1 MKRAAAALALW
12 ACCAATASAQDAA
25 EEWASSKGSAAEAQ
39 LHRQLKAAVRT
50 IPGTDTQFFV
60 GGYFQLDAIASRKQQ
75 DGAEQNT
82 FLVSTTPFGPAERDS
97 RLSARQ
103 SQFNWLSKTPTTA
116 GELWTRLEANL
127 FPIDGATRI
136 TVNQAYVRLGEAL
149 TFGKTYS
156 TFMDD
161 AALPTTLDYNGPSG
175 VTFMR
180 QALVRGSYGFAEKWT
195 VEGSIEDPQA
205 DFSATGQILD
215 FRVGAR
221 RPDLAARLRYEG
233 ERGHVQLA
241 GLSRRLHASVTTP
254 FGSAD
259 RDIDGGG
266 IALSGS
272 LPGFGDDSILLQA
285 ASGKAIGRY
294 FNDPLSATGLARELG
309 GRLELVRSSGAT
321 LYYQRQW
328 APDWMSVAGA
338 STLWIGDEALR
349 PADALKRVTYGS
361 VNLIHRLT
369 PRAIVGGELL
379 WGEATRVSGASAANT
394 RLQFSFRYL
403 IF

>member
-1 MKRAAAALALW
+1 MRRLPAALALW
-12 ACCAATASAQDAA
+12 AACAAAASADDAA
-25 EEWASSKGSAAEAQ
+25 EEWAASKGSAAEIQ

-60 GGYFQLDAIASRKQQ
+60 GGYLQLDAIAQQKRQ

-82 FLVSTTPFGPAERDS
+82 FLVSSAPFGPTDRDS

-103 SQFNWLSKTPTTA
+103 SQFNWLSKTPTAA
-116 GELWTRLEANL
+116 GEVWTRLEANL
-127 FPIDGATRI
+127 FPIDGATRLE
-136 TVNQAYVRLGEAL
+136 VNQAFVRVGESLIA
-149 TFGKTYS
+149 GKTYS

-161 AALPTTLDYNGPSG
+161 GALPTTLDYNGPSG

-180 QALVRGSYGFAEKWT
+180 QALVRGSYGFGSGWT

-205 DFSATGQILD
+205 DFSATGQILGLH
-215 FRVGAR
+215 VGAR
-221 RPDLAARLRYEG
+221 RPDLAARVRYEG

-241 GLSRRLHASVTTP
+241 GLSRALHANATSRL
-254 FGSAD
+254 GSSD
-259 RDIDGGG
+259 RDVDGSG

-272 LPGFGDDSILLQA
+272 LPGFGDDTILLQA
-285 ASGKAIGRY
+285 AAGKAIGRY
-294 FNDPLSATGLARELG
+294 FNDPLSATGLALEPG

-328 APDWMSVAGA
+328 APDWMTVAGA
-338 STLWIGDEALR
+338 SALWIGDEGLR
-349 PADALKRVTYGS
+349 PAESLKRAVYGS
-361 VNLIHRLT
+361 VNLIHRLG

-379 WGEATRVSGASAANT
+379 WGEATRVSGASAGNA
-394 RLQFSFRYL
+394 RLQVSFRYL
-403 IF
+403 VF